1 VFIPGE
7 EAPNVAKEDEIQEKL
22 ATMKVPRIRNP
33 FLMGAGGMVSL
44 VGILLAVVIYI
55 VVMFVIFTPTD
66 IDPVYDLGAW
76 HYRMSDPEQYV
87 FGEITRVVDD
97 KDTPWEGGDHGYY
110 RVKAYEIAGD
120 GVDNRVIAHRDG
132 RVDKE
137 ADVWVYSKLDLGDKG
152 DRVLIKVVSK
162 PNELGEERAVATGA
176 ASWGSKGYLSG
187 WIFLLPGSLLILIG
201 ISLAAVGFIGKADRS
216 MERLFQEDK
225 ELRRQQ
231 LMLKEAARKQ
241 MAEKQ
246 KQAQWSDY
254 SAQRIAA
261 MDQAVVADLA
271 AAPLPSEEMIAPL
284 TQPVPAAQP
293 AMQGAAIAAVPPAAT
308 SPQTATSPAQTPPTP
323 VVQLPQ

>member
-1 VFIPGE
+1 MFVPGE
-7 EAPNVAKEDEIQEKL
+7 DATNVAKEDEIQEKL

-44 VGILLAVVIYI
+44 VGVLLAVVIYI
-55 VVMFVIFTPTD
+55 VVMFVLFTPTD
-66 IDPVYDLGAW
+66 IDPVYEMGAW

-97 KDTPWEGGDHGYY
+97 KDTAWEGGDHGYFKL
-110 RVKAYEIAGD
+110 KAYEIAGD
-120 GVDNRVIAHRDG
+120 GIDNRVVAHRDG

-137 ADVWVYSKLDLGDKG
+137 PDVWVYSKEDIGTKG

-162 PNELGEERAVATGA
+162 PNELGEERAVATGP

-187 WIFLLPGSLLILIG
+187 WIFLLPGVLLIIIG
-201 ISLAAVGFIGKADRS
+201 LVLVAVGFIGKADRS
-216 MERLFQEDK
+216 MERLFQEDQ

-231 LMLKEAARKQ
+231 LMLKEAARMQ

-254 SAQRIAA
+254 SAKKLAA
-261 MDQAVVADLA
+261 IEEATGDQV
-271 AAPLPSEEMIAPL
+271 AAPLPSDEMIAPL
-284 TQPVPAAQP
+284 AQP
-293 AMQGAAIAAVPPAAT
+293 AAPVAAPANQPPVPPGQ
-308 SPQTATSPAQTPPTP
+308 PQIARPAPVTQPPASP